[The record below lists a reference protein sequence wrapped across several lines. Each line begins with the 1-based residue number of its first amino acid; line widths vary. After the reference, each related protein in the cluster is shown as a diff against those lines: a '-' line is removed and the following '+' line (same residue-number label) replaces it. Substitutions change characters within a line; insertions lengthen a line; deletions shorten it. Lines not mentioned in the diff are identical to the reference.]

1 MSHVVSA
8 PAAGRRNET
17 IIVFALSLAA
27 MVVSMMQTLPVPI
40 LGLIRNDLG
49 ASAAEVSWVTTATL
63 LSAAVCTPLLGRFGD
78 QHGKKPTLVAVL
90 VVMVVGSVI
99 AAVASSLPLLILGR
113 VLQGAATA
121 IFPLALSVL
130 REEVRPQKLPGAMA
144 LVSGTLAFGSGLALV
159 ATGLLTSGADADYRN
174 AFWMATGFA
183 VLALLAVVFL
193 VPATRHKSG
202 GRTDFLGAL
211 TLGTALLLLLL
222 PISQG
227 HEWGWASGRTLG
239 AFAGAAVMIA
249 VWVLTELKVREPLV
263 DMRMFIHRPVLMAN
277 LAGILVGFGMF
288 ANFLGVSYLVQMPKA
303 LTGFG
308 FDASILRAS
317 VQFLLPGAVISLL
330 ASPVGGRL
338 VRHRGPRLALGMAA
352 ICGSIGF
359 GWLALDHAHTASVI
373 GAGLLTGAAVSFGY
387 AAMPAVIM
395 ASVPHHQ
402 SGIANGINSISRST
416 GSAIGSAIV
425 TTILASR
432 TIEHLPAG
440 VPPLPAESGFTLT
453 FGIGAVAFVLVA
465 VISWLGLRAPRDS
478 RAAEADPARAGN
490 SSTPTAETAVAEQ
503 AAEPAVQANAV
514 QADAVPGEAVLAD
527 AVPAGAGFHGL
538 VRDAAGEVL
547 GGAALTLIAPD
558 GQQVGRTLSRPD
570 GRYALHAPAGGP
582 YVLIAAAD
590 GHQPQAAPVTAGDA
604 PVAYGIR
611 LPRAVGAAGAQVRG
625 TVSAGEGG
633 RPLPDAR
640 LTLVDAAGNVVRTTL
655 TDAEGAYAFTDVTAG
670 DYSLIASGYPPVASP
685 LVVEGHGTDGF
696 DVHLVHP

>member
-1 MSHVVSA
+1 MSPTPTA
-8 PAAGRRNET
+8 TTRAGGHRNET
-17 IIVFALSLAA
+17 VIVFALSLAA

-40 LGLIRNDLG
+40 LGLIRSDLG
-49 ASAAEVSWVTTATL
+49 TTTANVSWVTTATL
-63 LSAAVCTPLLGRFGD
+63 LSAAVFTPLLGRFGD

-90 VVMVVGSVI
+90 GVMVAGSVI
-99 AAVASSLPLLILGR
+99 AALASSLPLLLLGR

-159 ATGLLTSGADADYRN
+159 ATGLLTSGSDADYRN

-193 VPATRHKSG
+193 VPATRHKTG

-211 TLGTALLLLLL
+211 TLGIALLLLLL

-239 AFAGAAVMIA
+239 SFAGAVVMTA

-263 DMRMFIHRPVLMAN
+263 DMRMFVHRPVLMAN

-303 LTGFG
+303 LTGYG

-317 VQFLLPGAVISLL
+317 VEFLLPGAIVSLL
-330 ASPVGGRL
+330 ASPIGGQL
-338 VRHRGPRLALGMAA
+338 VRHRGPRAALAVAAALGAA
-352 ICGSIGF
+352 GF
-359 GWLALDHAHTASVI
+359 GWLALDHGHSASVI
-373 GAGLLTGAAVSFGY
+373 GAGLIVGAAVSFGY

-425 TTILASR
+425 TTILASK

-440 VPPLPAESGFTLT
+440 VPALPAESGFTLT
-453 FGIGAVAFVLVA
+453 FAIGAVAFGLVA
-465 VISWLGLRAPRDS
+465 LISGIGLRGAHGPRTDAP
-478 RAAEADPARAGN
+478 AP
-490 SSTPTAETAVAEQ
+490 AVAGGGASPVSSPAS
-503 AAEPAVQANAV
+503 AASVSALPVEK
-514 QADAVPGEAVLAD
+514 ADA
-527 AVPAGAGFHGL
+527 
-538 VRDAAGEVL
+538 
-547 GGAALTLIAPD
+547 
-558 GQQVGRTLSRPD
+558 
-570 GRYALHAPAGGP
+570 
-582 YVLIAAAD
+582 
-590 GHQPQAAPVTAGDA
+590 
-604 PVAYGIR
+604 
-611 LPRAVGAAGAQVRG
+611 
-625 TVSAGEGG
+625 
-633 RPLPDAR
+633 
-640 LTLVDAAGNVVRTTL
+640 
-655 TDAEGAYAFTDVTAG
+655 
-670 DYSLIASGYPPVASP
+670 
-685 LVVEGHGTDGF
+685 
-696 DVHLVHP
+696 